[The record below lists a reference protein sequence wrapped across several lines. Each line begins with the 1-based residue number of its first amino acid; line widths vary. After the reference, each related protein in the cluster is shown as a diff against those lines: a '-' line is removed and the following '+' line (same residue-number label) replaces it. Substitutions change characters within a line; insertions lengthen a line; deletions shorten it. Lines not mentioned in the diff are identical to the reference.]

1 MDRPNPKTGRKPI
14 VTSARVDLIC
24 SLLAEGESETAGC
37 RLAGVGL
44 TAWHEAKKKSQTIRD
59 QIAAA
64 RDQWARLRYQ
74 RHMAALYQSQAMRA
88 ASRKAQRPRPIH
100 QANLVVWH
108 LSTRVPIN
116 IIAIPDEDIAAAC
129 QSFDLSLET
138 WWQQARAFG
147 LMQKVYGKRS
157 KIRGQQ
163 PPLQTVEPLYIM
175 PEQPTSDNPF
185 MDQWRA

>member
-1 MDRPNPKTGRKPI
+1 
-14 VTSARVDLIC
+14 
-24 SLLAEGESETAGC
+24 
-37 RLAGVGL
+37 
-44 TAWHEAKKKSQTIRD
+44 
-59 QIAAA
+59 
-64 RDQWARLRYQ
+64 
-74 RHMAALYQSQAMRA
+74 MRA

-129 QSFDLSLET
+129 KSFDLSLET

-147 LMQKVYGKRS
+147 LVQKIYGKRS

-163 PPLQTVEPLYIM
+163 PVAPIYVM
-175 PEQPTSDNPF
+175 PEQQVSDDPF
-185 MDQWRA
+185 DQWRA